1 MNADRTEKPMSTDPT
16 LYLVGPDA
24 RPAYYL
30 VAEHLWGT
38 DANIDSDGDSATPD
52 DCRWTELSLRLR
64 DGAEDAVVPVDPIL
78 DKPLILAIRSP
89 DAGIV
94 RRVAEYLQSHSGG
107 TIREHVGHT

>member
-52 DCRWTELSLRLR
+52 DCR
-64 DGAEDAVVPVDPIL
+64 
-78 DKPLILAIRSP
+78 
-89 DAGIV
+89 
-94 RRVAEYLQSHSGG
+94 
-107 TIREHVGHT
+107 